1 MLYRSGEKEI
11 LVFWLETAETMINW
25 MNMPLK
31 ESSSLLKHH
40 KRYDQWIDYYN
51 GVLVSIVK
59 GLQPYAF

>member
-1 MLYRSGEKEI
+1 
-11 LVFWLETAETMINW
+11 MIKW

-40 KRYDQWIDYYN
+40 KRCDQWIDYYN
-51 GVLVSIVK
+51 NVLVSIVK